1 MSMVVQSLLRYCA
14 LCQESLILKTISFP
28 FIYAS
33 IKINTIEKKISHLDF
48 FGQCHYIT
56 LLQAKYDEELKE

>member
-1 MSMVVQSLLRYCA
+1 MVVQSLLRYCA

-33 IKINTIEKKISHLDF
+33 IKINTIEKKFHTLIFLANVIISHS
-48 FGQCHYIT
+48 CKP
-56 LLQAKYDEELKE
+56 KYDEELKE